1 MPMTLR
7 LTALALLAL
16 CASIGVAAELAV
28 PRITTAPQID
38 GRLDE
43 ACWQAPAPITEF
55 RCVDKERSVPTQ
67 ATQAW
72 VAWDDDA
79 LYVAVRCADDRMA
92 QVPATV
98 TERDGPVWRDDCLE
112 VFLMPGAP
120 YFYHFGANLLGAHYD
135 ARQSTAPSRDE
146 PPPVSWSGE
155 WQSAARREADH
166 WTMEIAI
173 PFACLEWGAARL
185 AEPLRFNIGRE
196 QRRLAEFSCWP
207 ASGFSKT
214 DEFATLTGVQL
225 DPKRYGLLLSEVQTG
240 GEAPGLNRYSAV
252 ISQDPAPGVMTVQGR
267 VRALPEGAEQVFTT
281 QVNSAPG
288 SRVELD
294 YQVPLS
300 GGKVAAIFE
309 WRDASGKLRATR
321 TGLWWVPAPVEA
333 KLDLPL
339 LYRGDGQVRLA
350 GRVMLRGEGKLQA
363 RLMRDGKAVATQ
375 AVSIGPEGAFE
386 VRMPVR
392 NLPPGRY
399 AVETRL
405 TTPSVAEPVV
415 SEYPFRLIVGPLD

>member
-1 MPMTLR
+1 MTVLR
-7 LTALALLAL
+7 LTGLALLAL
-16 CASIGVAAELAV
+16 CATAGLAAELAV
-28 PRITTAPQID
+28 PRIPTAPQID

-43 ACWQAPAPITEF
+43 ECWRAPAPITEF

-72 VAWDDDA
+72 VAWDDEA

-98 TERDGPVWRDDCLE
+98 TERDGPVWQDDCLE

-120 YFYHFGANLLGAHYD
+120 YFYHFAANLLGAHYD
-135 ARQSTAPSRDE
+135 ARGSTQPSRDE
-146 PPPVSWSGE
+146 PVPANWSSE

-173 PFACLEWGAARL
+173 PCACLEWGAARL
-185 AEPLRFNIGRE
+185 AGPLKFNIGRE

-207 ASGFSKT
+207 ASGFNKT

-225 DPKRYGLLLSEVQTG
+225 DPKRYGLHLSEVQTG
-240 GEAPGLNRYSAV
+240 GEAPGMNRYSAV
-252 ISQDPAPGVMTVQGR
+252 ISEDAAPGVMTVEAR
-267 VRALPEGAEQVFTT
+267 VRSLPEGAEQVFTK
-281 QVNSAPG
+281 QVTSVPG
-288 SRVELD
+288 GRVELD

-300 GGKVAAIFE
+300 GGKVSAVFDC
-309 WRDASGKLRATR
+309 RDARGKLRATR

-339 LYRGDGQVRLA
+339 LYRSDGQVRLA
-350 GRVMLRGEGKLQA
+350 GKVMLRGEGKLQA
-363 RLMRDGKAVATQ
+363 RLMRDGKAVASQ
-375 AVSIGPEGAFE
+375 PVSIGADGAFE

-399 AVETRL
+399 AIETRL
-405 TTPSVAEPVV
+405 TTASVAEPVV
-415 SEYPFRLIVGPLD
+415 NEYAFRLIAGPLD